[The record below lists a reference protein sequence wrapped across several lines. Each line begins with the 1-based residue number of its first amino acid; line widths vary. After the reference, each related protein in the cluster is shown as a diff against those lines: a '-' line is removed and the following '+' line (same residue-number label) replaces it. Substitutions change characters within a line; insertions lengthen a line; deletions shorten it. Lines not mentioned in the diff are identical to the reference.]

1 MARDQF
7 GTTCVL
13 GGNPL
18 RDRAVQRSLL
28 PLVLAFGIV
37 TSARGQALPAAVDSG
52 IALADRLA
60 RGPGEALWPGWAG
73 APGQLLIIG
82 DSVQSFIPAFGSA
95 VQWTRPR
102 AFPPEMQATFP
113 AVDGVPTIVIGA
125 PVASHQPV
133 QRWALTLLHEH
144 LHQLQYSRP
153 DDYAR
158 HAALDLAR
166 GDSTGMW
173 ALNFPFPYDSAPV
186 AAALKRWAG
195 AMAAILRALDRPDVH
210 AWGRVREARAA
221 LDSLLA
227 PDDRKYL
234 DFQLWQEGVPRWTEL
249 AVARDGA
256 ARGLIDAGELEWQR
270 DRVVQGLERLD
281 PAGDRRVIVYALG
294 AGVAELLTMEGKPWQ
309 RTYFERMF
317 ELDSP

>member
-1 MARDQF
+1 M
-7 GTTCVL
+7 
-13 GGNPL
+13 
-18 RDRAVQRSLL
+18 QRSFLSL
-28 PLVLAFGIV
+28 ALAFGVV

-60 RGPGEALWPGWAG
+60 RGPGEALWPGWAA
-73 APGQLLIIG
+73 APSQLLIIG
-82 DSVQSFIPAFGSA
+82 DSVQSFIPAFGAA

-102 AFPPEMQATFP
+102 VFPPAMQATFP

-125 PVASHQPV
+125 PAASRQPV
-133 QRWALTLLHEH
+133 ERWALTLLHEH

-153 DDYAR
+153 DYYTR
-158 HAALDLAR
+158 LAALDLAR

-195 AMAAILRALDRPDVH
+195 EMAVILRAVDRPDPR
-210 AWGRVREARAA
+210 AWGRVRAARAA

-249 AVARDGA
+249 EMARNGAV
-256 ARGLIDAGELEWQR
+256 RGLIGTGELQWQR
-270 DRVVQGLERLD
+270 DRLVQGLERLD

-294 AGVAELLTMEGKPWQ
+294 AAVAELLSMEGKPWQ
-309 RTYFERMF
+309 RTYFDRMF